1 MNPFLVTK
9 PRVQRRAELD
19 DSDNKVAESKKKS
32 LDRKKKQK
40 AGSGS
45 EDDPDAFTYLG
56 EDEQPNKA
64 TKKKGKAAKKKKNKE
79 GQELDDWGMVV
90 HKPKET
96 PIAKIS
102 KVKRKNLKSIL
113 ATNREE
119 LLQLVENDEVDTASS
134 VIYKRMLQALI
145 DVVGH
150 TEDMIHRS
158 KGARGTHQM
167 NLLVNNIRDIL
178 IDLQQAQ
185 DRGMLAENLCS
196 RFLAP
201 SYLAIGTEILKENEQ
216 LFAKIKRESDKDT
229 VDRFSQYFD
238 QQERRLGDFIQDQFV
253 RMREEVKKYLQ
264 R

>member
-1 MNPFLVTK
+1 MNPFVVTVK
-9 PRVQRRAELD
+9 KSKAQRRAELEE
-19 DSDNKVAESKKKS
+19 SENKVAEARKKS
-32 LDRKKKQK
+32 LDKKKK
-40 AGSGS
+40 KSKSGAS
-45 EDDPDAFTYLG
+45 DDPDLDTFEYIG
-56 EDEQPNKA
+56 DEEQP
-64 TKKKGKAAKKKKNKE
+64 KKKKRKTKNKE
-79 GQELDDWGMVV
+79 VDDWGIVV
-90 HKPKET
+90 HKKPET
-96 PIAKIS
+96 PIAKLS
-102 KVKRKNLKSIL
+102 KVKRKNLRSIL
-113 ATNREE
+113 ANNREE
-119 LLQLVENDEVDTASS
+119 LLALVESDEVDTASAA
-134 VIYKRMLQALI
+134 IYKRMLQALV
-145 DVVGH
+145 DVIGH

-216 LFAKIKRESDKDT
+216 LFAKIKRESDKET
-229 VDRFSQYFD
+229 VERYGQYFD

-253 RMREEVKKYLQ
+253 RVREEVKKYLQ